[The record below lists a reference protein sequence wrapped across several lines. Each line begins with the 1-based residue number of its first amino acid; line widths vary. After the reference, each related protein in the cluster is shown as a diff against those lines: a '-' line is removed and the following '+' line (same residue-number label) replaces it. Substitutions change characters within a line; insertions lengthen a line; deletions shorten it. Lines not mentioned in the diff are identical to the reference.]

1 MAREDLLKKWFLAT
15 ALSLTPIP
23 AAAHDAAAV
32 SPRPSQPV
40 PLAQSAVVGLSIFT
54 SDGKEIGK
62 ALATGTDEHGL
73 AVLVAEFERPVG
85 IGSVAVAIPTDM
97 FVVMSDR
104 IILSITEAEVSQRL
118 AGTDRRR

>member
-1 MAREDLLKKWFLAT
+1 MCISVT
-15 ALSLTPIP
+15 TPIP
-23 AAAHDAAAV
+23 A
-32 SPRPSQPV
+32 
-40 PLAQSAVVGLSIFT
+40 SARWTNSNGLT
-54 SDGKEIGK
+54 
-62 ALATGTDEHGL
+62 
-73 AVLVAEFERPVG
+73 VLVGEFERSFG